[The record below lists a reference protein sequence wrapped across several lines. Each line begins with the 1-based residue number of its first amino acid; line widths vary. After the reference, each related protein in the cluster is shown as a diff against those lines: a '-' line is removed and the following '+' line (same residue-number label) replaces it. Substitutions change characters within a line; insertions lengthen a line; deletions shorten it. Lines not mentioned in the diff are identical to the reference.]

1 MAYDDYE
8 KNTSN
13 ELEQTGKHIKDDID
27 NIIDLSRRQEEQ
39 KKAASSNSNKSNGKK
54 GKKDEQGKG
63 KKGNEKNSSGSKG
76 KSGSQGGQGASKAA
90 SEGAK
95 EAAKKSAEETAKI
108 AAKAAAAAATG
119 GTGMIAGAAM
129 ERAIKKTA
137 KATIIFLLCFHVFI
151 CTFMFLLPF
160 VLLEALVYDTARM
173 VIGSV
178 LYIRSEFF
186 GYDDYA
192 DLPKEEQERILEEET
207 KKFFGNVGRACSGIT
222 HAGYTL
228 MNWLD
233 NITDDNTL
241 IGGWIDDAKTWLF
254 GATVSIDQAVE
265 SYLDKDY
272 DAESYM
278 PLLVMQ
284 RLRAYYSDTTQFISL
299 DQLKNTE
306 EDAEKELL
314 RKYGTN
320 ANPEQTGT
328 SCDASTMLRFFT
340 IFNATANLPAC
351 NVPIKITGKD
361 NFVSLDGELIG
372 EIDEENETQTLD
384 DCIVYN
390 PYGNTRSG
398 MNMSLGSNYELYT
411 HASYIIAIYSASTP
425 YGDQSLADM
434 LSKLDDGLQDYFE
447 KEDSIK
453 YTYHLTDVY
462 RGALVPRFYQPIVY
476 KNDNNEWG
484 VGTYVKGY
492 FAPSVSENAGTLG
505 PDYTELLGM
514 KDNEALQEQG
524 YHKEVPYGW
533 FDINGDGLGYN
544 DKREMYPIVCQTLG
558 SPIAES
564 GTVLPSSYCVVATDP
579 RRCNIN
585 FDYHMNH
592 MSINDILNNEDSR
605 GFYIYGSEAG
615 RQTYGSINWQDEFT
629 RQLEAQQAFYDS
641 GKMSEKT
648 KKEFAFRFQM
658 PFTRTSYS
666 DDFHHCQFVP
676 IDTTRN
682 EVDMDALALMSY
694 CDKDGNNQYTFN
706 GSQINGYYAWCY
718 IYDFDIDRFQLY
730 IPDEIRGES
739 SVANDVSIY
748 REMSPDNWSLY
759 EEVDGHYY
767 MTKADGYQTRDW
779 LYHSK
784 IRYFISVDVT
794 AQTDFLDSVAS
805 CFNYE
810 PAGATPGYSSD
821 MYVAEVDQG
830 QKGFRE
836 TQGEYA
842 MGVYQNYLDLL
853 GVDPGEVVAA
863 NPVLGSEVQYTYT
876 EMLSIVRNLTNA
888 DGTPVTMNQKYLAY
902 CAIAAAG
909 HMLYQHGQYGGTLEP
924 GIDFTAWIQDAETH
938 DPNSKWPDRVG
949 TDCSGFVSWAYM
961 TAFKDAVLS
970 SRFDTTALVVHG
982 GEHAGTK
989 EVREGKLSATS
1000 YLGEVFTNQKDLK
1013 VGDVS
1018 IYIKWVQHVDT
1029 SGTNNTGRVTWER
1042 KAHAMMYLGIDKDD
1056 PNKHIWIE
1064 MTRYNSV
1071 SAPNGQVNGVRIM
1084 SYEDYGAKKD
1094 AVFIRLSKKIP
1105 TEDVAWTEVSPSWM
1119 MIPKQGEV

>member
-8 KNTSN
+8 KTTSD
-13 ELEQTGKHIKDDID
+13 ELEQTGKKINDDID
-27 NIIDLSRRQEEQ
+27 KIIDLSRKQEEH
-39 KKAASSNSNKSNGKK
+39 KKNASSDSNKSSKKKSSSENK
-54 GKKDEQGKG
+54 GK
-63 KKGNEKNSSGSKG
+63 NSGSKSGGSSSAAG
-76 KSGSQGGQGASKAA
+76 KGASKTAG
-90 SEGAK
+90 EGAK
-95 EAAKKSAEETAKI
+95 QAAQKGAEETAKL
-108 AAKAAAAAATG
+108 AAKTAAAAATG

-129 ERAIKKTA
+129 NRAVKKTV
-137 KATIIFLLCFHVFI
+137 KGGLIFLLCFHMFI

-173 VIGSV
+173 IIGDV

-192 DLPKEEQERILEEET
+192 DLPKEEQEKILEEET
-207 KKFFGNVGRACSGIT
+207 KHFFGNVGRAASGIT

-233 NITDDNTL
+233 NITDDDTL

-254 GATVSIDQAVE
+254 GTTVSIDQAVMNFE
-265 SYLDKDY
+265 DPDY
-272 DAESYM
+272 DAQSYM

-284 RLRAYYSDTTQFISL
+284 RLRAYYTDTNQFIKL
-299 DQLKNTE
+299 DQLKNKE
-306 EDAEKELL
+306 SEAEDELV
-314 RKYGTN
+314 RKYTTN
-320 ANPEQTGT
+320 TNPEQDGT
-328 SCDASTMLRFFT
+328 STDAEIMLKFLT
-340 IFNATANLPAC
+340 LFNATANLPAC
-351 NVPIKITGKD
+351 NVPITITGRD
-361 NFVSLDGELIG
+361 NFVCLDRELIG

-384 DCIVYN
+384 DCIIYN

-398 MNMSLGSNYELYT
+398 MSMSLGSNYELYT
-411 HASYIIAIYSASTP
+411 HAAYVIAIYSACTP
-425 YGDQSLADM
+425 YGDQSVADM
-434 LSKLDDGLQDYFE
+434 LANLDDGLQDYFE

-453 YTYHLTDVY
+453 YTYQLTDVY

-484 VGTYVKGY
+484 VGEYVRGY
-492 FAPSVSENAGTLG
+492 FSPKVSENAGTLG

-514 KDNEALQEQG
+514 KDNVALQEQG

-533 FDINGDGLGYN
+533 FDINGDGVGYN
-544 DKREMYPIVCQTLG
+544 DVSERYPIVCQTLG
-558 SPIAES
+558 SPIAEA

-592 MSINDILNNEDSR
+592 MSLNDILNSDDDR

-615 RQTYGSINWQDEFT
+615 RQQYGSINWQDEFT
-629 RQLEAQQAFYDS
+629 KQLEVQQKFYDT
-641 GKMSEKT
+641 KLT
-648 KKEFAFRFQM
+648 AQAKKEFAFRFQM
-658 PFTRTSYS
+658 PFTRTSYCDGDIHS
-666 DDFHHCQFVP
+666 QFVA
-676 IDTTRN
+676 IDTTN
-682 EVDMDALALMSY
+682 IKADMDQLALMTY
-694 CDKDGNNQYTFN
+694 CDSNGENAYTFN

-718 IYDFDIDRFQLY
+718 IYDFDYDKFNLYDKEYFQTDAKY
-730 IPDEIRGES
+730 AADP
-739 SVANDVSIY
+739 AMIY
-748 REMSPDNWSLY
+748 REMSPDNWSY
-759 EEVDGHYY
+759 YNQAGGYY
-767 MTKADGYQTRDW
+767 MTKEDGYTTRDW

-794 AQTDFLDSVAS
+794 AQTNFLDSVAS
-805 CFNYE
+805 CFGYE
-810 PAGATPGYSSD
+810 PSGATPGYSSD
-821 MYVAEVDQG
+821 MYVAETDQAG
-830 QKGFRE
+830 KGFRE

-842 MGVYQNYLDLL
+842 MSVYQNYLDLL
-853 GVDPGEVVAA
+853 GIDPEEIVAA
-863 NPVLGSEVQYTYT
+863 NPVLGSEVQYSYT

-888 DGTPVTMNQKYLAY
+888 DGTPATMNQKYLAY

-1000 YLGEVFTNQKDLK
+1000 YLGEVFTNQKDLR

-1084 SYEDYGAKKD
+1084 SYEDYGAKKE